1 MLGVPCSR
9 RNCSALSV
17 FKQQLSDDHCG
28 GVTVKQQRVND
39 DRCQTAAAGST
50 DFGRGADSRFNDPL
64 MWMKKWNL
72 PIYLFKVKYSFDA
85 IVS

>member
-1 MLGVPCSR
+1 MLGGNMFHVVVEIVR
-9 RNCSALSV
+9 QLAV

-50 DFGRGADSRFNDPL
+50 DFDR
-64 MWMKKWNL
+64 
-72 PIYLFKVKYSFDA
+72 DA
-85 IVS
+85 ARTLDLTIPSCG